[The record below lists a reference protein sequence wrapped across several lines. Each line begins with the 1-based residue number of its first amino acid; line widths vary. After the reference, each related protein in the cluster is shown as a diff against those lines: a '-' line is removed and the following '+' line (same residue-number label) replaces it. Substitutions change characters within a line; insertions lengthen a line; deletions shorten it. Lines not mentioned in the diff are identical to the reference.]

1 MSLGDFLKDVVLP
14 VAVGTIA
21 GPAIGT
27 GIGQLFGTQT
37 ALSPFLTRAGTSFL
51 TSKVMGGR
59 NKDALRNALL
69 SGIGGMAF
77 DNFTGQEN
85 VASDTAGFKAT
96 PSDKKLPFAM
106 TRSDQVIDKGTSTVP
121 AEQATKKIA
130 EAFKPKTFSGELL
143 QAAGIGED
151 NLLARL
157 LNTRVGEGLTA
168 GLLAQLLAGDDE
180 EDTRREFERRPFGQG
195 GPGGQLGG
203 IRFAADGGP
212 SDPMS
217 FPRRTGGID
226 PSEGSGTKDDVP
238 AMLMAGEFV
247 LTKDAVK
254 GLGDGNQR
262 KGIQRAYNM
271 MDNLEARA

>member
-1 MSLGDFLKDVVLP
+1 MSLGDFLKDIVLP
-14 VAVGTIA
+14 VAIGTVA
-21 GPAIGT
+21 GPAVGT

-85 VASDTAGFKAT
+85 VASDAAGFKAT

-254 GLGDGNQR
+254 GLGVGNQR

>member
-1 MSLGDFLKDVVLP
+1 MNLGDLLKDIVLP
-14 VAVGTIA
+14 VAIGTVA
-21 GPAIGT
+21 GPAVGG
-27 GIGQLFGTQT
+27 GIAKLFGTST
-37 ALSPFLTRAGTSFL
+37 ALSPFLTRAGTTFL
-51 TSKVMGGR
+51 TSKAMGGKS
-59 NKDALRNALL
+59 KDALRNAL
-69 SGIGGMAF
+69 IGGVTGMAF
-77 DNFTGQEN
+77 DNFGGQQSPVEGTSVRSSATGE
-85 VASDTAGFKAT
+85 
-96 PSDKKLPFAM
+96 KLPFAM
-106 TRSDQVIDKGTSTVP
+106 TRSDQTIGSGTSTIP

-130 EAFKPKTFSGELL
+130 ESFKPKTFSGELL
-143 QAAGIGED
+143 QAAGLGED

-157 LNTRVGEGLTA
+157 LNTRMGEGLTA
-168 GLLAQLLAGDDE
+168 GLLAQLLAEDDE

-203 IRFAADGGP
+203 IRFAADGGQ
-212 SDPMS
+212 MG
-217 FPRRTGGID
+217 FPRRNGGID

>member
-1 MSLGDFLKDVVLP
+1 MNLGNLIKDLVLP
-14 VAVGTIA
+14 VAIGTVA
-21 GPAIGT
+21 GPAVGT
-27 GIGQLFGTQT
+27 GIGKLLGTST
-37 ALSPFLTRAGTSFL
+37 AISPFLTRAGTSFL

-69 SGIGGMAF
+69 SGVGGIAF

-85 VASDTAGFKAT
+85 VASDVAGFKTT
-96 PSDKKLPFAM
+96 PSDNKLPFAM

-121 AEQATKKIA
+121 TEQASKKIA

-254 GLGDGNQR
+254 GLGGGNQR
-262 KGIQRAYNM
+262 RGIQRAYNM

>member
-1 MSLGDFLKDVVLP
+1 MSLGKLIKSLAP
-14 VAVGTIA
+14 VAISAFA
-21 GPAIGT
+21 GPAIGS
-27 GIGQLFGTQT
+27 GIGQLFGSS
-37 ALSPFLTRAGTSFL
+37 AVSPFISRALTGAV
-51 TSKVMGGR
+51 TSKLMGGK

-69 SGIGGMAF
+69 SGIGGMAIDSF
-77 DNFTGQEN
+77 GGQAQMSEN
-85 VASDTAGFKAT
+85 QTLKPGQYTKAEIEANQLVPT
-96 PSDKKLPFAM
+96 SSGSGQSNIPTEAAA
-106 TRSDQVIDKGTSTVP
+106 KG
-121 AEQATKKIA
+121 IA
-130 EAFKPKTFSGELL
+130 ESFKPQTFTGELL
-143 QAAGIGED
+143 KAGGLGED

-168 GLLAQLLAGDDE
+168 GLVAQLLAGDDE

-203 IRFAADGGP
+203 IRYAADGGL
-212 SDPMS
+212 SNPMD
-217 FPRRTGGID
+217 FPRRNGGID

-247 LTKDAVK
+247 LTKDAVR

-271 MDNLEARA
+271 MDQLEARA

>member
-1 MSLGDFLKDVVLP
+1 MSLGDFLKDIVLP
-14 VAVGTIA
+14 VAIGTVA
-21 GPAIGT
+21 GPAVGT
-27 GIGQLFGTQT
+27 GIGQLFGTKT

-69 SGIGGMAF
+69 SGVGGMAL
-77 DNFTGQEN
+77 DSFTGQEN
-85 VASDTAGFKAT
+85 VASDVASTQNVR
-96 PSDKKLPFAM
+96 
-106 TRSDQVIDKGTSTVP
+106 RSLDQGVSRNQAINEVVKNASPPT
-121 AEQATKKIA
+121 EQATQKIA

>member
-1 MSLGDFLKDVVLP
+1 MSLGDLLKNLAP
-14 VAVGTIA
+14 IAISAFA
-21 GPAIGT
+21 GPAVGQ
-27 GIGQLFGTQT
+27 GIGQLFGTSAMNPFISR
-37 ALSPFLTRAGTSFL
+37 ALTGAV
-51 TSKVMGGR
+51 TSKLMGGKS
-59 NKDALRNALL
+59 KDAVRNALL
-69 SGIGGMAF
+69 AGVGGMAF

-85 VASDTAGFKAT
+85 IASDVANTQNVRRSLDQGISRNQAINEVAKNA
-96 PSDKKLPFAM
+96 SLP
-106 TRSDQVIDKGTSTVP
+106 T
-121 AEQATKKIA
+121 EQATKKIA

-143 QAAGIGED
+143 QAAGVGED

-157 LNTRVGEGLTA
+157 LNTRMGEGLTA

-180 EDTRREFERRPFGQG
+180 E
-195 GPGGQLGG
+195 
-203 IRFAADGGP
+203 
-212 SDPMS
+212 DPMS

>member
-1 MSLGDFLKDVVLP
+1 MSLGDFLKDIVLP
-14 VAVGTIA
+14 VAIGTVA
-21 GPAIGT
+21 GPAVGT

-85 VASDTAGFKAT
+85 VASDAAGFKAT

-180 EDTRREFERRPFGQG
+180 EDTRREFERRPFGTG
-195 GPGGQLGG
+195 GPGGKLGG
-203 IRFAADGGP
+203 ITYANLGGA
-212 SDPMS
+212 MN
-217 FPRRTGGID
+217 FPRRDGGID

-238 AMLMAGEFV
+238 AMLTAGEFV

-254 GLGDGNQR
+254 GLGGGNQR
-262 KGIQRAYNM
+262 RGIERAYDM
-271 MDNLEARA
+271 MNKLEARA

>member
-1 MSLGDFLKDVVLP
+1 MSLGDLIKNVVLP
-14 VAVGTIA
+14 VAIGAIA
-21 GPAIGT
+21 GPAVGT
-27 GIGQLFGTQT
+27 GIGSLFGTSS
-37 ALSPFLTRAGTSFL
+37 AISPFLTRAGTSFL
-51 TSKVMGGR
+51 TSKIMGGK
-59 NKDALRNALL
+59 NKDSLRNALL

-77 DNFTGQEN
+77 DNFSGTEN
-85 VASDTAGFKAT
+85 VATDVAGRA
-96 PSDKKLPFAM
+96 DQIARNRM
-106 TRSDQVIDKGTSTVP
+106 TDPMAQRQGTGAFSGTSTVP
-121 AEQATKKIA
+121 AEQATKQIA
-130 EAFKPKTFSGELL
+130 ESFKPQTFTGELL
-143 QAAGIGED
+143 KAGGVGDD

-157 LNTRVGEGLTA
+157 LNTRMGEGLTA
-168 GLLAQLLAGDDE
+168 GLLAQLLAGDEE
-180 EDTRREFERRPFGQG
+180 EDNRREFERCPFGQG

-203 IRFAADGGP
+203 IRFAADGGQ
-212 SDPMS
+212 MG
-217 FPRRTGGID
+217 FPRRNGGID

>member
-1 MSLGDFLKDVVLP
+1 M
-14 VAVGTIA
+14 
-21 GPAIGT
+21 
-27 GIGQLFGTQT
+27 
-37 ALSPFLTRAGTSFL
+37 
-51 TSKVMGGR
+51 
-59 NKDALRNALL
+59 
-69 SGIGGMAF
+69 
-77 DNFTGQEN
+77 
-85 VASDTAGFKAT
+85 
-96 PSDKKLPFAM
+96 
-106 TRSDQVIDKGTSTVP
+106 
-121 AEQATKKIA
+121 
-130 EAFKPKTFSGELL
+130 
-143 QAAGIGED
+143 
-151 NLLARL
+151 
-157 LNTRVGEGLTA
+157 GEGLTA

-203 IRFAADGGP
+203 IRFAADGGQ
-212 SDPMS
+212 MG
-217 FPRRTGGID
+217 FPRRNGGID